1 MATGGINLA
10 SKYSNVV
17 DERFYRESQAMVAL
31 NNDYKFTGEKT
42 VKVYSIPIVP
52 MNDYGRSGSPY
63 TSSGAS
69 RYGVPSDLTR
79 NVQSLTITKDR
90 SFTFIIDKGDKIQSE
105 MVSDAGK
112 SLSRQIREVVIPEF
126 DTYVFKT
133 LADAAVANGNTDST
147 AATKSNAYELF
158 LAGMEHLGNKNVPD
172 RGRVAFC
179 SYKFANLLMQDPA
192 FIKYSDRSQE
202 MVIKGILGEVDGC
215 KIVKVPSSHLPQ
227 GASFIITHSIAA
239 TGPKQLEDYRIHDN
253 PPGVSGWLV
262 EGRFIYDC
270 FVLNEK
276 ADAIYYHGGQS
287 VLKDLV
293 VVTAATDTGKST
305 IVVNGV
311 KENSTNKWYYQTKAA
326 LSDFTEGGTYNG
338 AITTSGWTEITAN
351 GAEITPTS
359 GHKYVRVVETY
370 VDTNDSNKTKA
381 IAKGDALLNIG

>member
-1 MATGGINLA
+1 MAGGMNLA
-10 SKYSNVV
+10 TKYSDKV

-52 MNDYGRSGSPY
+52 MNDYTR
-63 TSSGAS
+63 SGAS
-69 RYGVPSDLTR
+69 RYGTPNDLSR

-90 SFTFIIDKGDKIQSE
+90 AFTFIIDKGDKIQSQ

-112 SLSRQIREVVIPEF
+112 ALSRQIREVVVPEF

-133 LADAAVANGNTDST
+133 LANAAIANGNYAST
-147 AATKSNAYELF
+147 AIKKTPGAGEIGAYEAF
-158 LAGMEHLGNKNVPD
+158 LAGMEHMGNKNVPD

-179 SYKFANLLMQDPA
+179 SYRFANLLMQDPA
-192 FIKYSDRSQE
+192 FMKYSDRSQE
-202 MVIKGILGEVDGC
+202 MVIKGILGECDGC

-227 GASFIITHSIAA
+227 GAAFIITHSIAA
-239 TGPKQLEDYRIHDN
+239 TGPKQLEEYKIHDN

-276 ADAIYYHGGQS
+276 ADAIYYHGGQAMIN
-287 VLKDLV
+287 DLV

-305 IVVNGV
+305 VVVNGQLS
-311 KENSTNKWYYQTKAA
+311 NPSNRWYYDTAA
-326 LSDFTEGGTYNG
+326 TVADLEGVTYDT
-338 AITTSGWTEITAN
+338 AITLANWTQLTAN
-351 GAEITPTS
+351 GLEITPTS
-359 GHKYVRVVETY
+359 GHKYIRVVEVAGSSSTWKP
-370 VDTNDSNKTKA
+370 VA
-381 IAKGDALLNIG
+381 VGDALLNIG